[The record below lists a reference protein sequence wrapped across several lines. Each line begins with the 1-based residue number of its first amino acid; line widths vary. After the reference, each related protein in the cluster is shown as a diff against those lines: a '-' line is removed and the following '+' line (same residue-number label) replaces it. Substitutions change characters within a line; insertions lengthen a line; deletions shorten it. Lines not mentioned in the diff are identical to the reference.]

1 MVFDWG
7 LTKCTHCI
15 VPNESREVDRVQ
27 QGPDYQLTLCALK
40 VIPVV
45 PTVFTNGNIYNA
57 ISTNGTIGKNRRYHW
72 VVEGFRQ
79 GLTKSMQ
86 FIVTSDRR
94 FLKLRDLSKSMHC
107 IVPMTKGSRAFSSGS
122 D

>member
-1 MVFDWG
+1 MRVGESKLLTLSG
-7 LTKCTHCI
+7 LTKSMYC
-15 VPNESREVDRVQ
+15 
-27 QGPDYQLTLCALK
+27 
-40 VIPVV
+40 
-45 PTVFTNGNIYNA
+45 
-57 ISTNGTIGKNRRYHW
+57 W

-94 FLKLRDLSKSMHC
+94 FSTMSGLSKSMHC
-107 IVPMTKGSRAFSSGS
+107 IVLMKKGSRAFSSGS

>member
-1 MVFDWG
+1 MRVGESKFLTLRG
-7 LTKCTHCI
+7 LTKSMHC
-15 VPNESREVDRVQ
+15 
-27 QGPDYQLTLCALK
+27 
-40 VIPVV
+40 
-45 PTVFTNGNIYNA
+45 
-57 ISTNGTIGKNRRYHW
+57 W

-94 FLKLRDLSKSMHC
+94 FSTLRGLAKSVHR
-107 IVPMTKGSRAFSSGS
+107 IVPMKNGSGAFSSGS